1 MFQPDIEQFR
11 EKNLNA
17 DIELSSEI
25 FGIKFENI
33 DLHFLFWMEFSKERR
48 MLVWRTWD
56 EPVREKN
63 YNVWNDEDDLPNAI
77 CL

>member
-33 DLHFLFWMEFSKERR
+33 DLHFCFEWNSRKRGGCWFEGLGM
-48 MLVWRTWD
+48 
-56 EPVREKN
+56 REKTIMCGMMRM
-63 YNVWNDEDDLPNAI
+63 I
-77 CL
+77 CRMPFVNRSK